1 MKRILPAG
9 SYLLLALWL
18 GGCSTLSGDFHQKL
32 QIDALDAQNRPVDGM
47 RCQVGSGASGKTVVT
62 PATDVRVRRALA
74 SLEIECKRDNLVAT
88 ATVKSRRERM
98 EEALLPFG
106 SAAVFIDHLSG
117 SLYSYPTALHLR
129 VGQHVVLEH
138 GGEAQ
143 VVKSEPI
150 PLEQQPGSASVSVPR
165 SDLASVQP
173 AAPGQ
178 RTDGA
183 AAQPAAKAHRAA
195 SAAARPSAK
204 AQRAASAA
212 AQPVAKA
219 PRTASVTAQP
229 AANAATADT
238 QSAAPTVPKPQVAS
252 ASKSDRTSPQPA
264 KTARAAAATPKA

>member
-1 MKRILPAG
+1 MKRILSAG

-47 RCQVGSGASGKTVVT
+47 RCQVGSGTSAKTVVT

-74 SLEIECKRDNLVAT
+74 PIEIECQRDNLVAT

-143 VVKSEPI
+143 IVKSEQI
-150 PLEQQPGSASVSVPR
+150 PPVPQPGSASVSAQR
-165 SDLASVQP
+165 SDMGVVQP
-173 AAPGQ
+173 AAKAQHTGSVAAQPAVKAQ
-178 RTDGA
+178 RVDSA
-183 AAQPAAKAHRAA
+183 AAQPAAK
-195 SAAARPSAK
+195 
-204 AQRAASAA
+204 
-212 AQPVAKA
+212 
-219 PRTASVTAQP
+219 
-229 AANAATADT
+229 
-238 QSAAPTVPKPQVAS
+238 
-252 ASKSDRTSPQPA
+252 SDRTSPKPA
-264 KTARAAAATPKA
+264 KTARAAAATTKARTASSKLAVTAPAAASAAAVTAR